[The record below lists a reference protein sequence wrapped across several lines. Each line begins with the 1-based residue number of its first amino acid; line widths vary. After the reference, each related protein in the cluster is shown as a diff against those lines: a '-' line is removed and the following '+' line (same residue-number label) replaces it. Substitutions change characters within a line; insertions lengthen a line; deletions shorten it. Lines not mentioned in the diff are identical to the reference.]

1 MGHVGLQHHPSCLP
15 RSHQIFQPLSC
26 CYRTDLS
33 KFGWKPM
40 SSQGIGTSA
49 ACLVCWEASDNSVIT
64 SVVWERHGQPLW
76 LLSPCP
82 QLAWIVDVAQRD
94 GQRGAAPGNWGVIM
108 SANTE
113 NTESSLLFVSP
124 SPVRSHK
131 QMTLPKALLKENIK
145 CPRTGLVGVEGIL

>member
-1 MGHVGLQHHPSCLP
+1 MGEAWPA
-15 RSHQIFQPLSC
+15 PL
-26 CYRTDLS
+26 
-33 KFGWKPM
+33 
-40 SSQGIGTSA
+40 A
-49 ACLVCWEASDNSVIT
+49 AL
-64 SVVWERHGQPLW
+64 
-76 LLSPCP
+76 PCP